1 MGFAAIARVTEDQW
15 VTCSVKDSISFGLK
29 PGDELKVETTICHE
43 VRQKNEAILID
54 DVQKDPQYFD
64 HHTPVIY
71 GIQSYISVP
80 IYRKDGSF
88 FGTLCA
94 IDPKPARIKTPEI
107 LGMFKL
113 FADLIAFHLQALD
126 EKNLVIEELKEEK
139 QTAVL
144 REEFI
149 AILGHDLRNPLATT
163 RMSAEILLK
172 VAKDEMTKRQA
183 GIIKSTS
190 FRMEKLI
197 ENMLDFARGRLG
209 EGILI
214 SPKTDN
220 PSLLKTLEQI
230 IKELQTNSPERE
242 LSVNLVLEQPVH
254 CDKNRVGQLFSNL
267 LSNAFSHGDEDTPI
281 FVEAGTRDGIF
292 SLSVTNSG
300 DEIPETAL
308 KNLFQPFYRQDHK
321 PGKQGLG
328 LGLYIASEI
337 AKAHN
342 GTLKVSSSKKEI
354 NFTFEM
360 PLS

>member
-149 AILGHDLRNPLATT
+149 AIL
-163 RMSAEILLK
+163 
-172 VAKDEMTKRQA
+172 
-183 GIIKSTS
+183 
-190 FRMEKLI
+190 
-197 ENMLDFARGRLG
+197 
-209 EGILI
+209 
-214 SPKTDN
+214 
-220 PSLLKTLEQI
+220 
-230 IKELQTNSPERE
+230 
-242 LSVNLVLEQPVH
+242 
-254 CDKNRVGQLFSNL
+254 
-267 LSNAFSHGDEDTPI
+267 
-281 FVEAGTRDGIF
+281 
-292 SLSVTNSG
+292 
-300 DEIPETAL
+300 
-308 KNLFQPFYRQDHK
+308 
-321 PGKQGLG
+321 
-328 LGLYIASEI
+328 
-337 AKAHN
+337 
-342 GTLKVSSSKKEI
+342 
-354 NFTFEM
+354 
-360 PLS
+360 